1 MSQRQAANTC
11 AETRRPT
18 SASPASSPQP
28 LAPVPRSA
36 PHASLA
42 HRPAASP
49 PSAPRRPRCRRRPSA
64 AHDRG
69 LGSSCGQRDVMRRA
83 WRNVNG
89 QTEAAGGAEQHQRLQ
104 QRYLSRRRRAYPTRW
119 DPPWCEPG
127 TRSTHVHAGGLQANC
142 LDPRLSGDPT
152 ELDRV
157 SGTVSRASAAPR
169 LAPHL
174 SHRRTTSH
182 KRRSAAAVLCKP
194 MRNISCTALKWK
206 VSTGTNAITCADA
219 VRAHELVQRKDL
231 GELSLAA
238 AAGQAA
244 GRIS

>member
-1 MSQRQAANTC
+1 MHDRLHERPTRQL
-11 AETRRPT
+11 T

-174 SHRRTTSH
+174 SHRRTCPSPLLLA
-182 KRRSAAAVLCKP
+182 RL
-194 MRNISCTALKWK
+194 
-206 VSTGTNAITCADA
+206 
-219 VRAHELVQRKDL
+219 RAEFRKT
-231 GELSLAA
+231 LSLVPRDGGPKHAPRCSA
-238 AAGQAA
+238 P
-244 GRIS
+244 

>member
-49 PSAPRRPRCRRRPSA
+49 PSAHRRPRCRRRQSA

-69 LGSSCGQRDVMRRA
+69 LGSSCGQRDGMRRA

-89 QTEAAGGAEQHQRLQ
+89 KTEAAGGAEQHQRLQ

-152 ELDRV
+152 ELDRQPRIC
-157 SGTVSRASAAPR
+157 SASARTAPVPQAHR
-169 LAPHL
+169 IAQAPF
-174 SHRRTTSH
+174 RRETFFAQH
-182 KRRSAAAVLCKP
+182 
-194 MRNISCTALKWK
+194 
-206 VSTGTNAITCADA
+206 
-219 VRAHELVQRKDL
+219 
-231 GELSLAA
+231 
-238 AAGQAA
+238 
-244 GRIS
+244 